1 MSKKQASFV
10 QVETGFLREIGCG
23 DVDRVICMFARAIQQ
38 LGFWTEKIQAN
49 VDYCYV
55 WRRAECTSLGPGLNH
70 PSKPVR
76 LLTLVWPRRDVPSA
90 EALDVVPGI
99 FFNQASEPT
108 TMTHSLLCCCVFT
121 LLRYHP

>member
-1 MSKKQASFV
+1 MLILHPFGLILTRIRFRALDLVMSKKQASFV

-55 WRRAECTSLGPGLNH
+55 WRRAECTSLGPGLKH
-70 PSKPVR
+70 PS
-76 LLTLVWPRRDVPSA
+76 
-90 EALDVVPGI
+90 
-99 FFNQASEPT
+99 
-108 TMTHSLLCCCVFT
+108 
-121 LLRYHP
+121 LR